1 MSEIDIIKNKFNAK
15 NQWALVV
22 GDLMLDRYLIGSVSR
37 ISPEAPVPVVRLK
50 ESFDR
55 IGGSGNVAAN
65 LAQLG
70 IKTILAGQIGD
81 DGDGKKLLDILKKNH
96 IGVDGIVKD
105 KNPTTTKTRIIGEHQ
120 QMMRIDQEATADLI
134 DSKPLI
140 KRISTLLN
148 KKPSIVIL
156 SDYAKGVLSEALC
169 QHVIKLAK
177 SKKIPVLVDPK
188 GIGPADA
195 AKGKAHREGCYNLG
209 AMDPERD
216 VFSLPENRIQRSAK
230 NRPHRGAQ
238 VLGIPTPSQEQSA
251 GARAA
256 KKASR
261 THRRVRPWQT
271 RRTRDHAGTRG
282 AESHAAASG

>member
-1 MSEIDIIKNKFNAK
+1 MSNENLKKIESIFNEHQKTIQKLTLLIPQISEIASLIKKTLHSGGKVLIFGNGGSASDSQHIAAEIVGRFVKERKGLPAIALTTDTSIITAVANDYGYEHIFSRQIEALCLKNDVVIGISTSG
-15 NQWALVV
+15 QWALVV

-148 KKPSIVIL
+148 KKPKYELFNAPSKI
-156 SDYAKGVLSEALC
+156 
-169 QHVIKLAK
+169 
-177 SKKIPVLVDPK
+177 KKI
-188 GIGPADA
+188 
-195 AKGKAHREGCYNLG
+195 
-209 AMDPERD
+209 
-216 VFSLPENRIQRSAK
+216 S
-230 NRPHRGAQ
+230 
-238 VLGIPTPSQEQSA
+238 
-251 GARAA
+251 
-256 KKASR
+256 
-261 THRRVRPWQT
+261 
-271 RRTRDHAGTRG
+271 
-282 AESHAAASG
+282 